1 MGLGALFNGPFISF
15 SEFKLCYA
23 HIFFSFQNRR
33 FLICI
38 SFSFWMKEKPS
49 VLKQGFHKIWKQK
62 CASVLFTYVSPLSS
76 KVRVM
81 LGGIH
86 KLLLQ
91 VLTFFGHL
99 PPSAYIFYGKKVYKK
114 TIVLTTYPPPLV
126 NVVCERP
133 LRLKLS

>member
-1 MGLGALFNGPFISF
+1 MTDPLF
-15 SEFKLCYA
+15 
-23 HIFFSFQNRR
+23 
-33 FLICI
+33 
-38 SFSFWMKEKPS
+38 PS
-49 VLKQGFHKIWKQK
+49 VLVMLCSPFFHFSKQKVFNLYFLQFLNERKTFSFETKTEGFHKIWKQK